1 MSKNLAHI
9 IAAIPAVKTQGNLNQ
24 VIDSL
29 CFDSRQAHAGSVFFA
44 IKGTQADGHNY
55 IEQVIAAGCSAIVVS
70 ETHVFENP
78 LSPSIAV
85 LRSADTSA
93 TMAFIASEFY
103 GVPSAKL
110 KLVAITGTN
119 GKTTVATLLFNLFR
133 SFGHN
138 VGLLSTVQNQI
149 NDQVIPSTHTTPD
162 SIAIN
167 QLLLKMVEQGCEYC
181 FMEASS
187 HAIHQ
192 ERVKGLHFAGMV
204 FTNITHDHL
213 DYHQTFENYI
223 CAKKKLFDEA
233 NIDAFALVNKDD
245 KNGLVMLQNT
255 KATRY
260 TYALKNNADF
270 KAKLVENDFNGM
282 LLHIDEHEAWFRLV
296 GHFNAYNLL
305 AVYGAAFLLGKSK
318 TDIITHLSS
327 LQPVK
332 GRFEYCRSSNGVH
345 GIIDYAHTPDA
356 LENILGTINQI
367 RTGNENLIT
376 VIGCGGNRDTAKRPI
391 MADVATSHSSK
402 VIFTSDNPRNENP
415 EFILDEMQAG
425 VKPIHFKKTVRMSDR
440 KEAIKLAVSMALKGD
455 VILIAGKGHEHYQEI
470 NGIKYPFDDKAILM
484 EMFDLFKPTNQ

>member
-1 MSKNLAHI
+1 MTKNLAYLIEQLPTFKSEGNTSQDI
-9 IAAIPAVKTQGNLNQ
+9 IN
-24 VIDSL
+24 L
-29 CFDSRQAHAGSVFFA
+29 CFDSRQAKAGSLFFA
-44 IKGTQADGHNY
+44 IKGTQADGHSY
-55 IEQVIAAGCSAIVVS
+55 INQVIAAGCSAIVVS
-70 ETHVFENP
+70 DSHLFTAP
-78 LSPSIAV
+78 LAADIAV
-85 LRSADTSA
+85 VFVKDTSA
-93 TMAFIASEFY
+93 AMALMASAFY
-103 GVPSAKL
+103 DVPSSKL

-133 SFGHN
+133 SFGHQ

-149 NDQVIPSTHTTPD
+149 NEQIIPSTHTTPD
-162 SIAIN
+162 AIAIN
-167 QLLLKMVEQGCEYC
+167 QLLLQMVEHGCEYC

-192 ERVKGLHFAGMV
+192 ERVKGLKFAGMV

-213 DYHQTFENYI
+213 DYHQTFDKYI
-223 CAKKKLFDEA
+223 SAKKKLFDDA
-233 NIDAFALVNKDD
+233 NDEAFALVNKDD

-255 KATRY
+255 AATRY

-282 LLHIDEHEAWFRLV
+282 LLNIDEHEAWFRLV

-332 GRFEYCRSSNGVH
+332 GRFEYCRSNNGIH

-376 VIGCGGNRDTAKRPI
+376 VVGCGGNRDTAKRPI

-425 VKPIHFKKTVRMSDR
+425 VKPIHFKKTVRVADR
-440 KEAIKLAVSMALKGD
+440 KEAIKLAVSMAVKGD
-455 VILIAGKGHEHYQEI
+455 VILIAGKGHENYQEI
-470 NGIKYPFDDKAILM
+470 SGVKHPFDDKSILN
-484 EMFDLFKPTNQ
+484 EMFDLFNPISR